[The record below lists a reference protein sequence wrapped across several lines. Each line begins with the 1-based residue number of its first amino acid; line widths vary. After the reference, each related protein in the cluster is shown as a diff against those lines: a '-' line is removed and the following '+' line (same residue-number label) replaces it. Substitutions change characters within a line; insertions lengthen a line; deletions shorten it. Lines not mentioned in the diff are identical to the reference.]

1 MGWSREIAECYPQRA
16 DDSCDAP
23 ADPTQNDPVPAVDC
37 HNITPPSY
45 RNGGPAYSSSIID
58 SRADGRVRPAI
69 SDAQLGMT
77 MREMM
82 LREAS
87 DLDGALRKCKHR
99 NEVAPP
105 EIERLGRLPCDDAL
119 L

>member
-1 MGWSREIAECYPQRA
+1 MGWGREIGERNPQRA

-45 RNGGPAYSSSIID
+45 RNGGRAYSRSIID

-77 MREMM
+77 RRDVPDDAR

-87 DLDGALRKCKHR
+87 DLDGALRKCKHHVR
-99 NEVAPP
+99 IAPP
-105 EIERLGRLPCDDAL
+105 EIERFGRL
-119 L
+119 